1 MRLPLTINC
10 FLLNITEVTNDCCLC
25 CTTDC
30 YVLQLSASFCCS
42 SVQYS
47 KLNLMFLISVF
58 AAQSGRTFRRHL
70 SYEEFE
76 EQYTEYKPPKR
87 YEKKQ
92 TDKAADKAA
101 PRISIMV
108 SLM

>member
-1 MRLPLTINC
+1 MDC
-10 FLLNITEVTNDCCLC
+10 LLIICVIA
-25 CTTDC
+25 
-30 YVLQLSASFCCS
+30 V
-42 SVQYS
+42 V
-47 KLNLMFLISVF
+47 
-58 AAQSGRTFRRHL
+58 AQSGRSLRRHL

-92 TDKAADKAA
+92 SDKAADKAA

-108 SLM
+108 GVRTSCTQT